1 MKTYL
6 KSAFILCALIVGL
19 NLSAGE
25 PEISLFGFVTSR
37 DGQSLADVEVKCSNT
52 SDLSIS
58 LFSEESNTTFIDAD
72 GIYQITAKRNQFVT
86 FKKSGFTS
94 QQTQITSSDV
104 SQQHNVSMSSS
115 SI

>member
-25 PEISLFGFVTSR
+25 PDISLFGIITSSN
-37 DGQSLADVEVKCSNT
+37 GQPLSKVEVRCSNS
-52 SDLSIS
+52 SDPSIS
-58 LFSEESNTTFIDAD
+58 LFLDDSNVTFSDAD
-72 GIYQITAKRNQFVT
+72 GIYQITAKQNQFIT
-86 FKKSGFTS
+86 FKKSGFTP
-94 QQTQITSSDV
+94 QQYQVTSSDV
-104 SQQHNVSMSSS
+104 SQQHDVSMSSS

>member
-25 PEISLFGFVTSR
+25 PEISLFGFVTSSN
-37 DGQSLADVEVKCSNT
+37 GQPLADVEVKCSNT
-52 SDLSIS
+52 SDPSIS
-58 LFSEESNTTFIDAD
+58 LFSDESNTTFTDAD

-86 FKKSGFTS
+86 FKKSGFTP
-94 QQTQITSSDV
+94 QQYQVTSSQS
-104 SQQHNVSMSSS
+104 SQQHDVSMSSS